1 MAWTPALMVAGAGAL
16 GSLPESWRQL
26 DQVCVRPTA
35 TTDMIAEVVATDAG
49 LTTRLLRLANSP
61 MFGLS
66 GRIDRID
73 RAVSLIGTR
82 QVRDLA
88 LAVCVIDRFA
98 GIPDTLVS
106 MQAFWKR
113 SLAAALLSRAIA
125 SRRRESN
132 IEGFFVVGL
141 LHDIGALLMY
151 QVAERESA
159 AALSLLARGATIVD
173 AERTVFGFDHA
184 DVGQYL
190 LESWGLPQSL
200 AFPVGRHHA
209 PCVGAAFR
217 TESAITHISST
228 IVDLLQISSLPVAR
242 TPALDPEAWAAI
254 GLPIE
259 ALGDIVGDLDASLE
273 AVTAVFFPVVA

>member
-1 MAWTPALMVAGAGAL
+1 MVAGAGEL

-61 MFGLS
+61 MFGLP

-88 LAVCVIDRFA
+88 LAACVIDRFA

-106 MQAFWKR
+106 MHAFWKR
-113 SLAAALLSRAIA
+113 SLAAALLARAIA

-151 QVAERESA
+151 QVAQKESA

-173 AERTVFGFDHA
+173 AERTVFGFDHT
-184 DVGQYL
+184 DVGQLL

-200 AFPVGRHHA
+200 SIPIGRHHA

-217 TESAITHISST
+217 IESAMAHIAST
-228 IVDLLQISSLPVAR
+228 IVDLLQIAPLPVAR
-242 TPALDPEAWAAI
+242 TPALDPEAWAAT

-259 ALGDIVGDLDASLE
+259 SLGDVVGDLDTSLE
-273 AVTAVFFPVVA
+273 AVISVFFPAAA